1 MKKLFL
7 LAVLSAVVCGAAA
20 HPNHIFGVR
29 VGMNIANMTFK
40 AGGVS
45 ATPNSVVRPLVA
57 FSYEKSLM
65 HTLPLYFETGLG
77 IAGYGTSISDGAVKL
92 NAYYFEA
99 PALVNWRFGLTE
111 DVSLIPYLG
120 LSMRVGFA
128 GKVKSGSAKAD
139 TFGDGGFD
147 RFDMGVRAGIGVEYR
162 RYSFRSVT
170 MRDSSISP
178 MCRTSRFATRRSS
191 CNWATASDRSPIAIH
206 RFPCRCGGGRSF

>member
-1 MKKLFL
+1 M
-7 LAVLSAVVCGAAA
+7 
-20 HPNHIFGVR
+20 
-29 VGMNIANMTFK
+29 
-40 AGGVS
+40 S

-77 IAGYGTSISDGAVKL
+77 IAGYGTSVSDGAVKL

-128 GKVKSGSAKAD
+128 GK
-139 TFGDGGFD
+139 
-147 RFDMGVRAGIGVEYR
+147 
-162 RYSFRSVT
+162 
-170 MRDSSISP
+170 
-178 MCRTSRFATRRSS
+178 
-191 CNWATASDRSPIAIH
+191 
-206 RFPCRCGGGRSF
+206 

>member
-7 LAVLSAVVCGAAA
+7 LVLLSAVACGAAA
-20 HPNHIFGVR
+20 HPDHIYGVR

-65 HTLPLYFETGLG
+65 QTVPLYFETGLG
-77 IAGYGTSISDGAVKL
+77 IAGYGTSVADGAMKV

-99 PALVNWRFGLTE
+99 PALVNWHFGLTD
-111 DVSLIPYLG
+111 DVALIPYLG
-120 LSMRVGFA
+120 LSLRVGFA
-128 GKVKSGSAKAD
+128 GNVKVGSEKTS
-139 TFGDGGFD
+139 TFGDEGFD

-162 RYSFRSVT
+162 RFSFRFGYDAGFLNLS
-170 MRDSSISP
+170 D
-178 MCRTSRFATRRSS
+178 TSDLTVRNKTFQLQLGYRF
-191 CNWATASDRSPIAIH
+191 
-206 RFPCRCGGGRSF
+206 

>member
-40 AGGVS
+40 TGGVS

-77 IAGYGTSISDGAVKL
+77 IAGYGTSISDGAVT
-92 NAYYFEA
+92 
-99 PALVNWRFGLTE
+99 V
-111 DVSLIPYLG
+111 
-120 LSMRVGFA
+120 
-128 GKVKSGSAKAD
+128 
-139 TFGDGGFD
+139 
-147 RFDMGVRAGIGVEYR
+147 DMGVRAGIGVEYR
-162 RYSFRSVT
+162 RYSFRFGYDAGFLNLSDVSDVT
-170 MRDSSISP
+170 VRNK
-178 MCRTSRFATRRSS
+178 TFLLQLGYRF
-191 CNWATASDRSPIAIH
+191 
-206 RFPCRCGGGRSF
+206 

>member
-40 AGGVS
+40 TGGVS

-111 DVSLIPYLG
+111 DVSLIPDRQRPIRSATGDSTVSIWESAL
-120 LSMRVGFA
+120 A
-128 GKVKSGSAKAD
+128 SGWS
-139 TFGDGGFD
+139 T
-147 RFDMGVRAGIGVEYR
+147 VVI
-162 RYSFRSVT
+162 RSVSAT

-178 MCRTSRFATRRSS
+178 MCRTSRFATRRSC

>member
-77 IAGYGTSISDGAVKL
+77 IAGYGTSVSDGAVKL

-111 DVSLIPYLG
+111 DVSLIPYRQRPIRSATG
-120 LSMRVGFA
+120 DSTVSIWA
-128 GKVKSGSAKAD
+128 SAPASGWS
-139 TFGDGGFD
+139 TVVI
-147 RFDMGVRAGIGVEYR
+147 RSV
-162 RYSFRSVT
+162 SVT